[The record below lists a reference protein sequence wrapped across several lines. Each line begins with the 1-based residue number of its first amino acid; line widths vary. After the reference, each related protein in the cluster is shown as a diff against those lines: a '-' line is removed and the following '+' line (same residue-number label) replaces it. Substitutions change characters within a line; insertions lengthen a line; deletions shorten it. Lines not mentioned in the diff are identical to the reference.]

1 VAHRR
6 HGSIKAA
13 VALYQFRLPILSA
26 LEEDRQRAE
35 QEAREA
41 LTQRRAETA
50 EGLKAAGYGHLLA
63 SDNPVVRRQVVELV
77 DASAPVIAAANRF
90 AELRQQ
96 RTTLNEVR
104 MTAHREIAE
113 LTAKLRSALR
123 ETAAAI

>member
-1 VAHRR
+1 MKR
-6 HGSIKAA
+6 SIDDSTVEK
-13 VALYQFRLPILSA
+13 ILSEVKEP
-26 LEEDRQRAE
+26 L
-35 QEAREA
+35 
-41 LTQRRAETA
+41 
-50 EGLKAAGYGHLLA
+50 
-63 SDNPVVRRQVVELV
+63 VRRQVVELV
-77 DASAPVIAAANRF
+77 DASAPVIAAPNRF